1 MDATLK
7 SVINQTPVS
16 VKSQPIP
23 VTIIGAG
30 PYGLS
35 IAAHL
40 RALGVPFRILGK
52 AMESWSVRM
61 PKGMLLKSEGF
72 ASSLRD
78 PDGYTLKSFCE
89 GRSLPYG
96 DIGVPIPVEVMEA
109 YGRSFQERL
118 VPNLEERSV
127 TTVEPLQRG
136 FLLRLEDGES
146 FTTSRLIIAVGFS
159 YFSYVPPVFSHLP
172 PKLLSHSS
180 QVLEMSQ
187 FKGRRVTVTGA
198 GSSALDL
205 SALLHE
211 AGAEVQLLA
220 RRSSIVFNSVPAT
233 RRSLY
238 ERVRYPMSQ
247 LGAGWKTRFYD
258 SAPNLFR
265 YLPPETRLGIVKRT
279 LGPAGGWQM
288 RQRIEGR
295 VPMLLGCCVE
305 RAVVRDGRVHLSFYN
320 EQGKY
325 SDLVTDHVIAATG
338 YQVDCRRFSFLS
350 EKIRSGLRTENLAPV
365 LSQNFES
372 SIPGL
377 YFVGL
382 SAATCFGPVMR
393 FLPAQNTQHLTLQNT
408 SVALRDNKNGQYSS
422 SSFPQL

>member
-1 MDATLK
+1 MSLANAA
-7 SVINQTPVS
+7 IEYR
-16 VKSQPIP
+16 KSQPIP

-40 RALGVPFRILGK
+40 RALGIRFRILGK
-52 AMESWSVRM
+52 AMESWSVLM

-89 GRSLPYG
+89 ERGLPYG
-96 DIGVPIPVEVMEA
+96 DIGFPIPVETMLA
-109 YGRSFQERL
+109 YGCSFQERL
-118 VPNLEERSV
+118 VPDLEERSV
-127 TTVEPLQRG
+127 TTVEPVPGG
-136 FLLRLEDGES
+136 FLLRLEDGER
-146 FTTSRLIIAVGFS
+146 FTTSRLIIAVGCR
-159 YFSYVPPVFSHLP
+159 YFSYVPPALSHLP
-172 PKLLSHSS
+172 SKLLSHSS
-180 QVLEMSQ
+180 QLHEFSH
-187 FKGRRVTVTGA
+187 FKGRNVTVAGA

-205 SALLHE
+205 AALLHE

-220 RRSSIVFNSVPAT
+220 RRSSIVFNSAPVT
-233 RRSLY
+233 STLY
-238 ERVRYPMSQ
+238 DRIRYPMSH
-247 LGAGWKTRFYD
+247 LGAGWKVRFYD
-258 SAPNLFR
+258 SAPMLFR
-265 YLPPETRLGIVKRT
+265 YLSPATRLGIIKRT

-288 RQRIEGR
+288 RQRVEGR
-295 VPMLLGCCVE
+295 VSMLLGCCVE
-305 RAVVRDGRVHLSFYN
+305 RAEVRDGRVHLSVCN
-320 EQGKY
+320 QQGTY

-365 LSQNFES
+365 LSQSFES

-393 FLPAQNTQHLTLQNT
+393 FVAGAKYTAPYLAKHLSRATRQ
-408 SVALRDNKNGQYSS
+408 
-422 SSFPQL
+422 

>member
-1 MDATLK
+1 VK
-7 SVINQTPVS
+7 PHPVS
-16 VKSQPIP
+16 

-40 RALGVPFRILGK
+40 RALGIPFRILGK
-52 AMESWSVRM
+52 AMESWSSRM

-72 ASSLRD
+72 ASSLQD
-78 PDGYTLKSFCE
+78 PGGYTLKAFCE
-89 GRSLPYG
+89 SRSLPYG
-96 DIGVPIPVEVMEA
+96 DIGVPIPVETMVA

-118 VPNLEERSV
+118 VPNLEERNV
-127 TTVEPLQRG
+127 TTVEPVPTG

-146 FTTSRLIIAVGFS
+146 FTTSRLVVAVGFN
-159 YFSYVPPVFSHLP
+159 YFSYVPPVLSHLP
-172 PKLLSHSS
+172 PELLSHSS

-187 FKGRRVTVTGA
+187 FKGRRVTVAGA

-238 ERVRYPMSQ
+238 DRVRYPMSQ
-247 LGAGWKTRFYD
+247 LGAGWKVRFYD
-258 SAPNLFR
+258 SSPMLFR
-265 YLPPETRLGIVKRT
+265 YLPPEIRLGIIKRT

-288 RQRIEGR
+288 RQRVEGH
-295 VPMLLGCCVE
+295 VSMLLGCCVE
-305 RAVVRDGRVHLSFYN
+305 RAVVRDGRVHLSFCN
-320 EQGKY
+320 ELGAN

-350 EKIRSGLRTENLAPV
+350 ETIRSGLRTENLSPV

-382 SAATCFGPVMR
+382 SATTCFGPVMR
-393 FLPAQNTQHLTLQNT
+393 FVAGAKYTAPHLAKHLSRATRQ
-408 SVALRDNKNGQYSS
+408 
-422 SSFPQL
+422 

>member
-1 MDATLK
+1 METTVK
-7 SVINQTPVS
+7 SIEPRTPS

-40 RALGVPFRILGK
+40 RALGVRFRIFGK
-52 AMESWSVRM
+52 AMESWSALM

-72 ASSLRD
+72 ASSLHD

-89 GRSLPYG
+89 GRGLPYG
-96 DIGVPIPVEVMEA
+96 DIGFAIPVDVMVA
-109 YGRSFQERL
+109 YGCSFQERL
-118 VPNLEERSV
+118 VPDLEDRTV
-127 TTVEPLQRG
+127 ATVEPLQTG
-136 FLLRLEDGES
+136 FLLHLEDGES
-146 FTTSRLIIAVGFS
+146 FTTSRLIVAVGCR
-159 YFSYVPPVFSHLP
+159 YFSYVPPVLAQLP
-172 PKLLSHSS
+172 SKLLSHSS
-180 QVLEMSQ
+180 QLHEMSQ
-187 FKGRRVTVTGA
+187 FQGRCVTVVGA
-198 GSSALDL
+198 GSSALDV

-220 RRSSIVFNSVPAT
+220 RRSSIVFNSTPGP
-233 RRSLY
+233 RSLY
-238 ERVRYPMSQ
+238 DRIRYPMSQ
-247 LGAGWKTRFYD
+247 LGAGWKVRFYD
-258 SAPNLFR
+258 SAPMLFR
-265 YLPPETRLGIVKRT
+265 CLSPETRLGIIKRT

-288 RQRIEGR
+288 RQRVEGR

-305 RAVVRDGRVHLSFYN
+305 RAEVRDGRVHLSYRN
-320 EQGKY
+320 EQGAN
-325 SDLVTDHVIAATG
+325 SDVVTDHVVAATG

-393 FLPAQNTQHLTLQNT
+393 FVAGTKYTAPHLAKHL
-408 SVALRDNKNGQYSS
+408 SRVARH
-422 SSFPQL
+422 